1 MGLKIDYNYNTFTDE
16 WEYLINDIFVARIDN
31 ETIYEYMLERNMPN
45 QFEAFKLYMAEE
57 IYNRIQNSDKFVV
70 EILINNLFK

>member
-16 WEYLINDIFVARIDN
+16 WEYLINDRCIARIDN
-31 ETIYEYMLERNMPN
+31 EIIYEYMLERNMPN

-57 IYNRIQNSDKFVV
+57 IYNRIQNADKFIV